1 MIESPK
7 SLFQQ
12 AHKDAAEALSVM
24 SRERVLRLATV
35 FAISEMASTGATKE
49 QMDGA
54 LRYSHILMNLGE
66 PIEKAVTYPT
76 KQVNL

>member
-12 AHKDAAEALSVM
+12 AHKDVSEALSIL
-24 SRERVLRLATV
+24 SRDRTLRLATT
-35 FAISEMASTGATKE
+35 FAIAEMASTGATRE

-54 LRYSHILMNLGE
+54 LRYSNILMNLGE
-66 PIEKAVTYPT
+66 PIEKAVTYPV